1 MLQNDD
7 RIKWAK
13 ESLEVEAR
21 SFGLQYYTY
30 MGIEINEDNF
40 SFSDLLNMLIVTN
53 ERLKRQIEDWKFCAE
68 LYKTT

>member
-13 ESLEVEAR
+13 ESLEVDAR
-21 SFGLQYYTY
+21 SSGLQYYTY